1 MMIPILTMEGDTIN
15 IQSLGIERGDERSQ
29 NWYSNVKTQWN
40 IESIDLVDEL
50 EQSYNITLFDNH
62 FLRPGYEIILIS
74 NSGLQLPGVVI
85 RSSSSTSFLTKLAAT
100 SVVFNT
106 TR

>member
-1 MMIPILTMEGDTIN
+1 MMIPTLTMKDDTIN

-85 RSSSSTSFLTKLAAT
+85 RSSSSTSFLTKLLTT
-100 SVVFNT
+100 SVVSNT